1 MNKNVKALDVRIK
14 ELVLELEKHDKGTAR
29 YVQLLDSINKLV
41 EARKGL
47 MPVET
52 PGAKLNINTI
62 VTSVFGVIGIMLVT
76 NYEKADII
84 TSKAFNMASRMIGK

>member
-14 ELVLELEKHDKGTAR
+14 ELVLELEKQEKGRPGYDNIA
-29 YVQLLDSINKLV
+29 DSINKLV

-47 MPVET
+47 IPVET

-62 VTSVFGVIGIMLVT
+62 VTSVFGVIGILLVT

>member
-14 ELVLELEKHDKGTAR
+14 ELVLELEKYEKGTPKYNDIA
-29 YVQLLDSINKLV
+29 DSINKLV

-47 MPVET
+47 VPVET

-76 NYEKADII
+76 NYEKDDII

>member
-14 ELVLELEKHDKGTAR
+14 ELVLELEKHEKGTPKYNDIA
-29 YVQLLDSINKLV
+29 DSINKLV

-52 PGAKLNINTI
+52 PGAKLNINTVMTSI
-62 VTSVFGVIGIMLVT
+62 VGLIGIMLVT

>member
-1 MNKNVKALDVRIK
+1 MHKNVKALDVRIK
-14 ELVLELEKHDKGTAR
+14 ELVLELEKHEKGTPKYNDIA
-29 YVQLLDSINKLV
+29 DSMNKLV